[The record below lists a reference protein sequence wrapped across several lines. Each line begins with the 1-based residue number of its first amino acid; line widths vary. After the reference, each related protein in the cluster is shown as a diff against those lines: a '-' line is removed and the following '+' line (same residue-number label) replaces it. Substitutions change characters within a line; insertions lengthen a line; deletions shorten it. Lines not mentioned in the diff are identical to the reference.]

1 MSKAVATSSLPSS
14 APIGNEGVSKT
25 SLRELRS
32 SKAALAYSGVKT
44 KATLAP
50 SSTVVRR
57 IKTKQEV
64 SKNDELSTNGAD
76 KEASSAKG
84 KLLFISKDCF
94 PQSFFIT
101 LINGF

>member
-1 MSKAVATSSLPSS
+1 MSKSVTTSSLPSS
-14 APIGNEGVSKT
+14 APVGNDGVSKT

-32 SKAALAYSGVKT
+32 SKAASAYSGVKT

-64 SKNDELSTNGAD
+64 PKNDELSTNGAE
-76 KEASSAKG
+76 KEASSVKG
-84 KLLFISKDCF
+84 KLIF
-94 PQSFFIT
+94 
-101 LINGF
+101 N

>member
-1 MSKAVATSSLPSS
+1 MSKSVTTSMPSS
-14 APIGNEGVSKT
+14 APVGNDGSTKT

-32 SKAALAYSGVKT
+32 SKAASAYSGVKT

-76 KEASSAKG
+76 KEASSTKG
-84 KLLFISKDCF
+84 KSIYLVF
-94 PQSFFIT
+94 
-101 LINGF
+101 N

>member
-1 MSKAVATSSLPSS
+1 MSKSVTTSSMPSS
-14 APIGNEGVSKT
+14 ALVGKDEVSKT

-32 SKAALAYSGVKT
+32 SKAASAYSGVKT

-57 IKTKQEV
+57 IKTKQEL
-64 SKNDELSTNGAD
+64 SKDDELSTNGAE

-84 KLLFISKDCF
+84 I
-94 PQSFFIT
+94 
-101 LINGF
+101 

>member
-1 MSKAVATSSLPSS
+1 MSKSVTTSMPSS
-14 APIGNEGVSKT
+14 APAGNDGVSKT

-32 SKAALAYSGVKT
+32 SKAASAYSGVKT

-57 IKTKQEV
+57 IKPKQEV

-76 KEASSAKG
+76 KEVSSAKG
-84 KLLFISKDCF
+84 KLMFNYTKSVANF
-94 PQSFFIT
+94 T
-101 LINGF
+101 

>member
-1 MSKAVATSSLPSS
+1 MSKSVATSSMPSS
-14 APIGNEGVSKT
+14 ASVGNDGVSKT

-32 SKAALAYSGVKT
+32 SKAASAYSGVKT

-64 SKNDELSTNGAD
+64 SKNDEQSTNGAN

-84 KLLFISKDCF
+84 KLTFDYTRTVKL
-94 PQSFFIT
+94 
-101 LINGF
+101 